1 MHGISAFQKCRN
13 RITLNSMKEL
23 REPKFNWA
31 GFNIFIEFVT
41 LANFKLL
48 CNKIRILFPNHI
60 FIQIVD

>member
-1 MHGISAFQKCRN
+1 MHGISAFQKCKN
-13 RITLNSMKEL
+13 RTIPNSIKEL
-23 REPKFNWA
+23 REPKFNCV

-48 CNKIRILFPNHI
+48 CNKIRILFLNHI